1 MKKTLLLAVV
11 MTCGIGS
18 AMAQNVTVDVPS
30 GYKVVVVPSSVTVSQ
45 AIRMLLVQI
54 VQDKELPFKVKAPNA
69 KTRAVMDATDRGE
82 GLRTH
87 ESTAALF
94 KDLDI

>member
-1 MKKTLLLAVV
+1 MASTEVV
-11 MTCGIGS
+11 RTRIESELKAS
-18 AMAQNVTVDVPS
+18 ATEILEGM
-30 GYKVVVVPSSVTVSQ
+30 GVTVSQ

>member
-1 MKKTLLLAVV
+1 MANTEVV
-11 MTCGIGS
+11 RTRIDSELKSS
-18 AMAQNVTVDVPS
+18 ATEILEGM
-30 GYKVVVVPSSVTVSQ
+30 GMTVSQ

-69 KTRAVMDATDRGE
+69 QTLAVMDATDRGE
-82 GLRTH
+82 GLRRH

-94 KDLDI
+94 KELDI

>member
-1 MKKTLLLAVV
+1 MANTEIVRTRIDSELKS
-11 MTCGIGS
+11 S
-18 AMAQNVTVDVPS
+18 ATEILEGM
-30 GYKVVVVPSSVTVSQ
+30 GMTVSQ

-69 KTRAVMDATDRGE
+69 QTLAVMDATDRGE
-82 GLRTH
+82 GLRSH

-94 KDLDI
+94 KELDI